1 MTAHR
6 NYLSINPGKKNFRIS
21 QWLNGV
27 LTVLLAGIIIT
38 GCKDSATGDNGPDK
52 ETKTY
57 NLVLT
62 SDGSKIG
69 EIMTARITEDDD
81 AYIDEGFFATLT
93 ISDMDFKAPF
103 DMGIN
108 NDGGYCGTFDVQAG
122 EKAEM
127 PCDYD
132 DYLSNPDQL
141 IITSE
146 NGDGIEAHPSP

>member
-1 MTAHR
+1 MTKYR
-6 NYLSINPGKKNFRIS
+6 NHLSTDPGNSNFKNS
-21 QWLNGV
+21 QWLNSLLV
-27 LTVLLAGIIIT
+27 ILLAGILMT
-38 GCKDSATGDNGPDK
+38 GCKDSATGENGSDK

-57 NLVLT
+57 NLVLA

-69 EIMTARITEDDD
+69 EITTERINEDDD

-93 ISDMDFKAPF
+93 ISDTDFKAPF

-108 NDGGYCGTFDVQAG
+108 NNDGYCGTFDVQAG

-132 DYLSNPDQL
+132 DYLSSPNQL

-146 NGDGIEAHPSP
+146 NGDGLEAYPSP